1 MEKEIQSSGRW
12 EKFTHALL
20 ATTCLSLATGG
31 ASASTILIVEGTSP
45 APADFPN
52 SSPGYLLPYGTNEIQ
67 GTLTNT
73 TDTKDFF
80 EFLYLVPGTG
90 FSLHGVYTPL
100 HQEKGVTFQVF
111 TTAGSQFGTSSL
123 EGQGRPING
132 TVPGNGEMIVEVQ
145 FAQSGVAHY
154 QFTLAAE
161 LGPAPEPAPI
171 LATTLGLGLAGA
183 LAWRRKR
190 KLQS

>member
-12 EKFTHALL
+12 EKFAHALL
-20 ATTCLSLATGG
+20 ATTCLSIATGG
-31 ASASTILIVEGTSP
+31 ASASTILIAEGTSP
-45 APADFPN
+45 GPADFPN
-52 SSPGYLLPYGTNEIQ
+52 SSPGYLLPYGTNEVQ
-67 GTLTNT
+67 GSLTGT

-80 EFLYLVPGTG
+80 EFQYLDPDTA
-90 FSLHGVYTPL
+90 FSLHGIYTPL

-111 TTAGSQFGTSSL
+111 TSGGAQFGNSSL

-132 TVPGNGEMIVEVQ
+132 TIPGNGDIIVEVQ
-145 FAQSGVAHY
+145 FAQSGNPHY

-161 LGPAPEPAPI
+161 LGPTPEPAPI
-171 LATTLGLGLAGA
+171 LGTTLGLGLAGA

-190 KLQS
+190 RLQS